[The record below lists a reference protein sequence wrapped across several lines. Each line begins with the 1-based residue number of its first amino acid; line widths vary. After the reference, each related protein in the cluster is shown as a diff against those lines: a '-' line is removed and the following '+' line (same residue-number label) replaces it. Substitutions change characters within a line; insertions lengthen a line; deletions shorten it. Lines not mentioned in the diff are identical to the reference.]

1 MSAMTDT
8 HRLITPARRSEDV
21 DAALRPKSL
30 DDFVGQ
36 KAARENLRVF
46 VAAAKSLRKAVR
58 QGALDHGPRRVIF
71 AA

>member
-1 MSAMTDT
+1 MTDT
-8 HRLITPARRSEDV
+8 DRLITPVRRSEDV

-30 DDFVGQ
+30 DDCVGQ

-46 VAAAKSLRKAVR
+46 IAAKSLREAAR
-58 QGALDHGPRRVIF
+58 HGALDHGPRRVIF